1 MIVVR
6 LGKLLRWLLCLIT
19 YGVNSLSFYTLTFLF
34 IVFF

>member
-1 MIVVR
+1 MIVLR
-6 LGKLLRWLLCLIT
+6 LGKLLRYLCLIT